1 MNDQPSLPAPTSD
14 RPIVVTKGGVSPAL
28 IGLGVF
34 AVLAGLFI
42 LQNRERTS
50 IDFLFFEVHSRTW
63 TAIAVA
69 MVLGAILD
77 RLGTIWWRRRKAAQ
91 A

>member
-1 MNDQPSLPAPTSD
+1 MNDQPNLPAAASE
-14 RPIVVTKGGVSPAL
+14 RPIVVTKSGVSPAL
-28 IGLGVF
+28 VGLGVF
-34 AVLAGLFI
+34 AVLAVLFI

-50 IDFLFFEVHSRTW
+50 IDFLFFELHSRTW

-77 RLGTIWWRRRKAAQ
+77 RLGMTWWRRRKAAQ